1 MNKGNLCF
9 LSFRENP
16 ERGREDVAEGFSGT
30 RATSAFFS
38 PFPPFK
44 TVNMPL
50 LLHFLTTVDASS
62 FIQQTVTEPTLCT
75 RHHTTCVPKRSPSTN
90 ETRPQAIQYFCSLL
104 HCHGQRTVTF
114 FPLYFTWIESS
125 GRDCG
130 EGCITILNY
139 TFTV

>member
-1 MNKGNLCF
+1 MPP
-9 LSFRENP
+9 SHI
-16 ERGREDVAEGFSGT
+16 FSSPPPPQGLHPSGP
-30 RATSAFFS
+30 ACCHSAFFS

-75 RHHTTCVPKRSPSTN
+75 RHHTTCVPKQSPSTN